1 VRRGSILQLVLIG
14 LIAGAIATVVA
25 VAVPWLPD
33 PASKQA
39 ERIDFV
45 YWFATVISLV
55 IFAVVCAIMIYAM
68 INFRAKPG
76 DWSDGPPVH
85 GNTTIEIIWT
95 VIPAVLVTAIS
106 IVSAIVLAQNSHAGT
121 DPLVVKVEAQQFAWQ
136 FVYPNGKSYPI
147 LRVPIDR
154 GVKLE
159 ITSKD
164 VIHSFWVPEFG
175 QKQDA
180 LPGQV
185 NELVITPNRLGHFP
199 VICTELCGLGHA
211 LMRSWSFV
219 MTKADYAA
227 WYASS
232 PQKRPSPTGGAG
244 VSAGA
249 AIFTAN
255 GCSACHTFTPIP
267 DARGKVGPSLDDL
280 TAAAKKAGQP
290 LEDYIRQSIVDP
302 NAYITPGYQPGV
314 MPTTFNHTIV
324 PHTNIEVLV
333 QYLAKNTK

>member
-1 VRRGSILQLVLIG
+1 MRRGSILQLVLIG

-55 IFAVVCAIMIYAM
+55 IFAVVCAVMIYAM

-95 VIPAVLVTAIS
+95 IIPAILVTAIS
-106 IVSAIVLAQNSHAGT
+106 IVSAIVLAQNGHAGT
-121 DPLVVKVEAQQFAWQ
+121 NPLIVKVQGEQFAWQ
-136 FVYPNGKSYPI
+136 FTYPNGKTYPI
-147 LRVPIDR
+147 LRLPIDR
-154 GVKLE
+154 GVRLE
-159 ITSKD
+159 ITSRD
-164 VIHSFWVPEFG
+164 VHPFVLGAGVRAEAGRRPRPG
-175 QKQDA
+175 QHARDHAQPPRP
-180 LPGQV
+180 LPGHLHRALRPRA
-185 NELVITPNRLGHFP
+185 LVDAQLVVRPDEGRLRE
-199 VICTELCGLGHA
+199 V
-211 LMRSWSFV
+211 V
-219 MTKADYAA
+219 Q
-227 WYASS
+227 ASS
-232 PQKRPSPTGGAG
+232 PVTAPSPTGGAG

-249 AIFTAN
+249 LIFTSN

-267 DARGKVGPSLDDL
+267 AATGKVGPDLDDL

-290 LEDYIRQSIVDP
+290 LEDYIRQSIIDP

-314 MPTTFNHTIV
+314 MPTTYNHTIV
-324 PHTNIEVLV
+324 PHTNIEVLA
-333 QYLAKNTK
+333 QIW

>member
-1 VRRGSILQLVLIG
+1 
-14 LIAGAIATVVA
+14 
-25 VAVPWLPD
+25 LPD
-33 PASKQA
+33 PATKQA

-95 VIPAVLVTAIS
+95 IIPAILVTAIS

-121 DPLVVKVEAQQFAWQ
+121 DPLIVKVQAQQFAWE

-147 LRVPIDR
+147 LRLPIDR

-180 LPGQV
+180 VPGQV
-185 NELVITPNRLGHFP
+185 NNLVITPNRLGHFP

-211 LMRSWSFV
+211 VMRSHVTV
-219 MTKADYAA
+219 MSPADFAT
-227 WYASS
+227 W
-232 PQKRPSPTGGAG
+232 QKSGGAAAAG
-244 VSAGA
+244 PPGLAVFQQSGCGGCHTLKSAGA
-249 AIFTAN
+249 T
-255 GCSACHTFTPIP
+255 
-267 DARGKVGPSLDDL
+267 GKVGPDLDNL
-280 TAAAKKAGQP
+280 AQYAAQAKRGT
-290 LEDYIRQSIVDP
+290 LEAFIKESIVNP
-302 NAYITPGYQPGV
+302 AAYLQPGFPDA
-314 MPTTFNHTIV
+314 MPHIYASQLSTEQLNQ
-324 PHTNIEVLV
+324 LV
-333 QYLAKNTK
+333 QYLAGANK